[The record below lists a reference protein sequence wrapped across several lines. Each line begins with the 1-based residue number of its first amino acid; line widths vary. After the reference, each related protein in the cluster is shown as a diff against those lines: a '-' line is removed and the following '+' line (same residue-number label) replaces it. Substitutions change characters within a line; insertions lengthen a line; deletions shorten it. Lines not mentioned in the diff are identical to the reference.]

1 MEMVRKFVD
10 AESLM
15 SVMSLPETFRNRTLE
30 VLVFPTDTPEKQYQA
45 HEVSGIIDSLVGA
58 IPGTELSLEELRE
71 ERLKR
76 YETSD

>member
-1 MEMVRKFVD
+1 MEMVRKFLN

-30 VLVFPTDTPEKQYQA
+30 VLVFPADAPEKQYQA
-45 HEVSGIIDSLVGA
+45 HEVGGIIDSLVGA
-58 IPGTELSLEELRE
+58 IPSTELSLEELRE

-76 YETSD
+76 YKTSD